1 MKEESAVQFF
11 RLISC
16 SNPQARRGAN
26 TRLDELLLQASPAE
40 VARLIKS
47 LLLNPNVYSFPEPLT
62 EWLLDSWKTCE
73 RWPYDKEMLHR
84 FVKKA
89 CRGRVKNFYAFLSRG
104 FPIRKGE
111 LKWIS
116 LALLRSRMATSKDFR
131 RRFRSFVLRVL
142 DSKSRPE
149 WNTSLDLLPLWLDL
163 RSERYMPCN
172 ANLCRWRVVTTSIIK
187 SMQRLN
193 DGAGIKRVLKI
204 EYWNG
209 FRHQTVTWLARLLDC
224 FVTEL
229 RWIRDFCDQV
239 SEQTGR
245 VVLSWHNATLGAAGG
260 WAFLDCFLDWPWDL
274 FQENSLLVVRWRDLL
289 KSEDLMERLTRIW
302 HIYFQRMFAQKFQF
316 LKRRYDFKNH
326 LVSDFEE
333 NADLDDGY
341 YFPLEAAHWQNI
353 TRNQLSSWCLWEKR
367 NWAKG
372 WTFLSALIEQGYELL
387 RDGVVRSVVI
397 PRIDK
402 FFASTARTRDIEY
415 LTEAL
420 RNLCTL
426 HGNKIVIMLWDD
438 TTRTNNPSLYL
449 AIEKLRA
456 HKLPVGG
463 LGIFEKG
470 VLRSRNPEVEDVIN
484 MLKDYCVFVL
494 RPVEKSAPNF
504 YHLLQARDF
513 GFFEEY
519 APSWRDGV
527 VFIYTGTQVF
537 CFPAIQTSFES
548 YVPWVVLNGKA
559 LLFGQ
564 FLRELVKKK
573 VSKTDISKLYKSMK
587 LRNFYLK
594 WAHLE

>member
-1 MKEESAVQFF
+1 MVSDI
-11 RLISC
+11 RLS
-16 SNPQARRGAN
+16 
-26 TRLDELLLQASPAE
+26 
-40 VARLIKS
+40 
-47 LLLNPNVYSFPEPLT
+47 
-62 EWLLDSWKTCE
+62 
-73 RWPYDKEMLHR
+73 
-84 FVKKA
+84 
-89 CRGRVKNFYAFLSRG
+89 
-104 FPIRKGE
+104 
-111 LKWIS
+111 
-116 LALLRSRMATSKDFR
+116 
-131 RRFRSFVLRVL
+131 
-142 DSKSRPE
+142 
-149 WNTSLDLLPLWLDL
+149 
-163 RSERYMPCN
+163 
-172 ANLCRWRVVTTSIIK
+172 
-187 SMQRLN
+187 
-193 DGAGIKRVLKI
+193 
-204 EYWNG
+204 
-209 FRHQTVTWLARLLDC
+209 VTWLARLLDC

-302 HIYFQRMFAQKFQF
+302 HIYFQRMFAQK
-316 LKRRYDFKNH
+316 
-326 LVSDFEE
+326 
-333 NADLDDGY
+333 
-341 YFPLEAAHWQNI
+341 EAAHWQNI